1 MTTSTSTNTD
11 SVREQLRA
19 ETIKRIRGIIASAK
33 ANGAPAAA
41 IEALEASLKRI
52 ERNRGT
58 SADHGR
64 IGRALNAENQ
74 LR

>member
-1 MTTSTSTNTD
+1 MTTSTNTD
-11 SVREQLRA
+11 SVRNILKT
-19 ETIKRIRGIIASAK
+19 ETIKRIRGIIAEAK
-33 ANGAPAAA
+33 RNGAPRAA

-52 ERNRGT
+52 VAGQGT